1 MSSGPNASFGTSG
14 GVRGGGR
21 GDTGIGV
28 CEIGVDCVLP
38 LDGEDE
44 GPARV
49 VTLARLAA
57 EKKPMKLERVAE
69 FVASTLGGLLGPA
82 LAGPPGRRELNIRSG
97 LRPATARRAAAGS
110 DMAGA
115 PGYIARSRGES
126 GGV

>member
-1 MSSGPNASFGTSG
+1 MRSGPNASFGTSG

-28 CEIGVDCVLP
+28 CDAGVDCALAR
-38 LDGEDE
+38 DGEDE
-44 GPARV
+44 GPAREA
-49 VTLARLAA
+49 TLARLAA

-69 FVASTLGGLLGPA
+69 FDASTLGGLLGPA

-97 LRPATARRAAAGS
+97 LRPATARLAVAGS
-110 DMAGA
+110 EMTGA
-115 PGYIARSRGES
+115 PGYIARSRGER